1 MLPDH
6 SMNGRQSDFEELRP
20 LGEATHV
27 ADTKLSA
34 LENAGEGGQQR
45 RERLESYPNR
55 TRSTQRECSSCGA
68 SIPAKRTKCRF
79 CLSNH
84 LGGTSDEGSISDT
97 KWTLLHVIHL
107 LVEASTFYAAI
118 AKGAAAA
125 TLLTKADRDPA
136 VNDCQL
142 IYDLDAEPAAQL
154 TEQWPSLPE
163 AVRAT
168 SESGEQLLAAAR
180 ERTGQTESN
189 QSQSDRAHT
198 TFLYDEGGRNVR
210 EEDRLTALLENAEND
225 VWLVPAIAL
234 QRAVID
240 EHSEDRQPSVPSRTH
255 LECRKCGRKTEH
267 QFQKFETVPDDEW
280 SGQPMW
286 ECQVC
291 QSPRHGPNPQ

>member
-1 MLPDH
+1 
-6 SMNGRQSDFEELRP
+6 MNGRQSDFEELRP

-27 ADTKLSA
+27 PDDKLSGRCA
-34 LENAGEGGQQR
+34 AGRIGQR
-45 RERLESYPNR
+45 RRETLESYPNR
-55 TRSTQRECSSCGA
+55 ARSTQKECSSCGA
-68 SIPAKRTKCRF
+68 SIPTTQTKCRF

-84 LGGTSDEGSISDT
+84 LDGTSDERSTSDAE
-97 KWTLLHVIHL
+97 WTLLHVVHL

-125 TLLTKADRDPA
+125 RLLTKADRDPA
-136 VNDCQL
+136 VDDCQL
-142 IYDLDAEPAAQL
+142 IYDLDAEPATQL
-154 TEQWPSLPE
+154 IEQWPSLPE
-163 AVRAT
+163 AVRVT

-180 ERTGQTESN
+180 ERTGRTESN
-189 QSQSDRAHT
+189 QSRSDGAHT
-198 TFLYDEGGRNVR
+198 TFLYDEGGHNVR
-210 EEDRLTALLENAEND
+210 EEDRLTVLLESAEND

-234 QRAVID
+234 QRAIID

-267 QFQKFETVPDDEW
+267 QFQEFETVPDDDW

-291 QSPRHGPNPQ
+291 QSPRHGPTPE

>member
-1 MLPDH
+1 
-6 SMNGRQSDFEELRP
+6 MNGRQSDFEELRP

-27 ADTKLSA
+27 SDTKLSGRGD
-34 LENAGEGGQQR
+34 AGQGEQQR

-97 KWTLLHVIHL
+97 EWTLLHVVHL
-107 LVEASTFYAAI
+107 LVKASTVYAAV

-125 TLLTKADRDPA
+125 TLLTKTDREPA
-136 VNDCQL
+136 VGDCQL

-163 AVRAT
+163 AVRVT

-180 ERTGQTESN
+180 ERTRRTESI
-189 QSQSDRAHT
+189 QSRSDGAHT
-198 TFLYDEGGRNVR
+198 TFLYDEGGRDVR
-210 EEDRLTALLENAEND
+210 EEDRLTALLESAEND

-234 QRAVID
+234 QRSVGD
-240 EHSEDRQPSVPSRTH
+240 EHSEERQPTVPSKER
-255 LECRKCGRKTEH
+255 LDCRKCGRKTEH
-267 QFQKFETVPDDEW
+267 QFQEFETVPDETW